1 MANINVKGFMM
12 LAVGLIVSTILVT
25 GVLVPV
31 IGNAIEGDE
40 ATYTNT
46 GEYYYSQ
53 AKEGENRTL
62 SVTETDDSVII
73 TCDGVAAHTI
83 TKGLDGWS
91 IPLFACKDARDHTYL
106 FSIYYYVEF
115 DTSANNIVKKTDINA
130 PCLDFDGTDY
140 NTVPVTYNINGK
152 SVSDGEGNISDDL
165 MFYLTNTGDYVLSE
179 SPVVAEDQMIYT
191 SDMFQTYD
199 PSSDPKTIKYVSIA
213 GSGTIETIG
222 TGKISSGS
230 GNGIFIPSAFY
241 DWETYNSTTGQYI
254 GWFDCQ
260 SSYGW
265 EEGDVVTHTTSTPNG
280 TKLDDI
286 SLTIR
291 WENTD
296 NPTQNV
302 ELTKFI
308 VPVTVGIE
316 GSGGLSPSMTAV
328 LSLVPFLIIIGIT
341 LVTIDHMIKKE

>member
-40 ATYTNT
+40 TTYTNT

-53 AKEGENRTL
+53 AKEGENHTL

-73 TCDGVAAHTI
+73 TCDGVTAHTI

-91 IPLFACKDARDHTYL
+91 IPLLACKYEDHTYL
-106 FSIYYYVEF
+106 YSIYYYVEY
-115 DTSANNIVKKTDINA
+115 DTSANNIDKKTEIVA
-130 PCLDFDGTDY
+130 PCLDFDGTSY
-140 NTVPVTYNINGK
+140 STMPVTYNINGK
-152 SVSDGEGNISDDL
+152 SASDVTGEL
-165 MFYLTNTGDYVLSE
+165 MFYLTNTGDFVLSE
-179 SPVVAEDQMIYT
+179 SPVVAEEQMIYT
-191 SDMFQTYD
+191 SYMFQTYD
-199 PSSDPKTIKYVSIA
+199 TSSDPKTIKYVSIA
-213 GSGTIETIG
+213 GSGTIDTIG
-222 TGKISSGS
+222 NGKISTGS
-230 GNGIFIPSAFY
+230 RNGIFIPSAFY
-241 DWETYNSTTGQYI
+241 DWETYNSTTGQNI
-254 GWFDCQ
+254 DWFDCQ

-265 EEGDVVTHTTSTPNG
+265 EEGDVVTHTTSTSNG

-308 VPVTVGIE
+308 VPVTVGIG

-328 LSLVPFLIIIGIT
+328 LSLIPFLIIIGIT